1 MNIKLI
7 RHATV
12 LLKIKNKTL
21 LIDPVLSAK
30 GTIEAVK
37 DVPNKS
43 NNPLVDLPIPISA
56 IINCDAVLITHTHR
70 DHFDEAAV
78 NALPKDKLIFCQ
90 PQEEKKIVILGFTNV
105 VPIKRNIKWG
115 EIVITRTPAKHG
127 HGVIAVSMAP
137 VSGFLISTFGE
148 PTVYIAGDTV
158 WYSKIKNTLEKY
170 KPEIAIC
177 NCGEAT
183 FSHGKPI
190 TMGTTDVLQ
199 MCSYSPSLK
208 IVAVHMEAWNHC
220 LLTRDMLNNFVI
232 ENKLQAQVYIPADGE
247 DIVF

>member
-90 PQEEKKIVILGFTNV
+90 PQEEKKIVIWVLLMLCPLRGTLN
-105 VPIKRNIKWG
+105 G
-115 EIVITRTPAKHG
+115 EK
-127 HGVIAVSMAP
+127 
-137 VSGFLISTFGE
+137 L
-148 PTVYIAGDTV
+148 
-158 WYSKIKNTLEKY
+158 L
-170 KPEIAIC
+170 
-177 NCGEAT
+177 
-183 FSHGKPI
+183 
-190 TMGTTDVLQ
+190 LQ
-199 MCSYSPSLK
+199 ELQQNM
-208 IVAVHMEAWNHC
+208 VME
-220 LLTRDMLNNFVI
+220 
-232 ENKLQAQVYIPADGE
+232 
-247 DIVF
+247 